1 MNPSPREKRREERR
15 EATGVVHVRFSDP
28 RDVEIEGKLMDVSA
42 SGFRMSHGWTS
53 LEAGQLVEF
62 SHLEAAGRARV
73 MWNRI
78 LAERVE
84 SGFLVLAA
92 QE

>member
-1 MNPSPREKRREERR
+1 MNPTASEKRREERR
-15 EATGVVHVRFSDP
+15 EASGVVHVRFSDP
-28 RDVEIEGKLMDVSA
+28 RNVEIEGQLMDVSA
-42 SGFRMSHGWTS
+42 RGFRMAHGWTS

-62 SHLEAAGRARV
+62 SHVEAAGQARV